1 MKATI
6 PYIEKKFEE
15 FNQQMFAGRLPKPP
29 IELSDAKTFLGM
41 CVYKTLKGVNGKEE
55 KYDFR
60 LRINTRIDLPEAEI
74 EDTIIHEM
82 IHYFI
87 GVKQMEDSSAH
98 GPLFL
103 HMMNTI
109 NEKFDRHLTV
119 SHKGTKEQNEQ
130 AIDTTPRWHV
140 IAIVRFKNGKLGI
153 KVIPR
158 VLPRILTYYNK
169 MSENKDV
176 LEVKLYM
183 SNNPYF
189 NRFPNSGA
197 LNAVYADEP
206 EIAEQLKDAEKME
219 CDGKNIKRSRK

>member
-1 MKATI
+1 
-6 PYIEKKFEE
+6 
-15 FNQQMFAGRLPKPP
+15 MFGGRLPKLP
-29 IELSDAKTFLGM
+29 IELSDAKTFLGV
-41 CVYKTLKGVNGKEE
+41 CVYSRRMGENGKEE
-55 KYDFR
+55 KYDFK
-60 LRINTRIDLPEAEI
+60 LRINTRIDLPEQEI

-87 GVKQMEDSSAH
+87 GVNQMEDSSAH

-130 AIDTTPRWHV
+130 AIDSKAHWHV
-140 IAIVRFKNGKLGI
+140 VATVLFKNGRFGI

-158 VLPRILTYYNK
+158 VLPRILSYYNGMK
-169 MSENKDV
+169 ENKDV
-176 LEVKLYM
+176 VEVKLYM

-189 NRFPNSGA
+189 NRYPNSGS
-197 LNAVYADEP
+197 LNAHYVDED
-206 EIAEQLKDAEKME
+206 EVKENLKGAEKMA
-219 CDGKNIKRSRK
+219 CDGKNIKRVR